1 MHVRSEYAFS
11 PDICAA
17 GEGGQREE
25 GGGGSREYSDGVV
38 PSEYS
43 LLPSGVGNKE
53 EEGREE
59 GEEVGSTPSSL
70 LSLVRI
76 YAQPVRSQL
85 TAR

>member
-1 MHVRSEYAFS
+1 MFAVNMHLVRIYAQ
-11 PDICAA
+11 PVREDRGRR
-17 GEGGQREE
+17 GEEE
-25 GGGGSREYSDGVV
+25 VGSR
-38 PSEYS
+38 
-43 LLPSGVGNKE
+43 E